1 MNEEERENSLEDNEW
16 KMMQDQIDR
25 INSILL
31 ELAYFSL
38 DQKCD
43 SSQSY
48 NTEAIYKETI
58 SKLEYVLD
66 MYEEDELPV
75 AHVIQLITLSYY
87 PRNSEYYPYHVG
99 SYYSA
104 LDTVYARN
112 LDELNDL
119 IRVQLQMDPRYGL
132 DENTNANNANNI
144 QQQHDGIMEEEQ
156 NNSHTQSEYHATQ
169 LGIPPVDIIRSGPY
183 RQTKTTT
190 QQGCQIDYLI
200 QTKTNSLF
208 ICAFKFKKT

>member
-1 MNEEERENSLEDNEW
+1 MKDNYTEVQYKLLNKAGQYLMNEEERENSLEDHERQV
-16 KMMQDQIDR
+16 MQDQTQK
-25 INSILL
+25 INSMLL

-38 DQKCD
+38 DQKSD
-43 SSQSY
+43 SSQNY

-66 MYEEDELPV
+66 MYEEGELPI
-75 AHVIQLITLSYY
+75 AHVIQFITNSYY
-87 PRNSEYYPYHVG
+87 PRDSEYYPYHVG

-144 QQQHDGIMEEEQ
+144 QQQHNGIMEEEQ
-156 NNSHTQSEYHATQ
+156 NNSHTQTEYHAAQ
-169 LGIPPVDIIRSGPY
+169 LGD
-183 RQTKTTT
+183 
-190 QQGCQIDYLI
+190 D
-200 QTKTNSLF
+200 SLGAQYTESF
-208 ICAFKFKKT
+208 CLM

>member
-1 MNEEERENSLEDNEW
+1 MKDNYTEVQYKLLNKANQYLMNEEERQRSLEEDEW
-16 KMMQDQIDR
+16 HVMQDHTQR
-25 INSILL
+25 INSMLL
-31 ELAYFSL
+31 KLEYFYF
-38 DQKCD
+38 DQKSD

-66 MYEEDELPV
+66 MYEEGEMFIDD
-75 AHVIQLITLSYY
+75 VIQFITLSYY
-87 PRNSEYYPYHVG
+87 PCGEGYYTYHVG

-144 QQQHDGIMEEEQ
+144 QQQHNGIMEEEQ
-156 NNSHTQSEYHATQ
+156 NNSHTQTEYHAAQ
-169 LGIPPVDIIRSGPY
+169 LGD
-183 RQTKTTT
+183 
-190 QQGCQIDYLI
+190 D
-200 QTKTNSLF
+200 SLGAQYTESF
-208 ICAFKFKKT
+208 CLM